1 MVRLTSR
8 FLVDLLLRQTQAEG
22 GFAAVLAAG
31 DDRVGNIL
39 VQCSDRGEAG
49 PLLERRFAPS
59 GHYIWEAVG
68 PSDSSDGTARTEYL
82 TRRRAVDPDLWIV
95 ELDIAD
101 APRLVA
107 EWAELA

>member
-1 MVRLTSR
+1 MARLTSR
-8 FLVDLLLRQTQAEG
+8 FLVDLLLRKTQTEG

-59 GHYIWEAVG
+59 GQYIWEGVG
-68 PSDSSDGTARTEYL
+68 PSDSGDGEARAQYRD
-82 TRRRAVDPDLWIV
+82 RRRAVDPDLWIV

-107 EWAELA
+107 EWAEIA